1 MKIWDSVNIYY
12 FFCQNFFQNSDF
24 SGQDYRR
31 GNQKN
36 IFLQVL
42 VLKEGQIVDA
52 DPNLEDL
59 TDPNE
64 TSQAESQDLSTENQ
78 R

>member
-1 MKIWDSVNIYY
+1 MEIRNI
-12 FFCQNFFQNSDF
+12 S
-24 SGQDYRR
+24 
-31 GNQKN
+31 
-36 IFLQVL
+36 LQVL
-42 VLKEGQIVDA
+42 VMKEGQIVDA